1 MKVSNLI
8 KKYGFELL
16 TDTDVTIEIKG
27 VYSSDLLSFVMANG
41 NSGNAWITVQ
51 AHLNILAVASLMEFS
66 CIILPYGV
74 QITDEVVKKANIEN
88 INILKTELDHH
99 DIYKIFIN
107 EEEYE
112 SIL

>member
-1 MKVSNLI
+1 MRVSNLI
-8 KKYGFELL
+8 TNYGFELI
-16 TDTDVTIEIKG
+16 TDTDSTVEING

-74 QITDEVVKKANIEN
+74 QIDNEVVKKANEEN

-99 DIYKIFIN
+99 DIYKIFID
-107 EEEYE
+107 EEEHE